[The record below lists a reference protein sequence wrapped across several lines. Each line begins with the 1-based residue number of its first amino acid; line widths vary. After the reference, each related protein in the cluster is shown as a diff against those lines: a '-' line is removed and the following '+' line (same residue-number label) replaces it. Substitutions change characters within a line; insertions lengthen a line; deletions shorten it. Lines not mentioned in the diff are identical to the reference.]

1 MSTRPMFLK
10 LKFNPEFDYLDQL
23 VFVQRFPLLGRS
35 LSAQPLAGRLL
46 ERQWPPQQLNRPYR
60 PLEQLLELQQRAR
73 RHLQQLPLA
82 VRELARPRPPLVRL
96 LRQLRL

>member
-1 MSTRPMFLK
+1 MFLK

-73 RHLQQLPLA
+73 RHLQELPLA
-82 VRELARPRPPLVRL
+82 VRELARPRPLQVQLLQLHRL
-96 LRQLRL
+96 